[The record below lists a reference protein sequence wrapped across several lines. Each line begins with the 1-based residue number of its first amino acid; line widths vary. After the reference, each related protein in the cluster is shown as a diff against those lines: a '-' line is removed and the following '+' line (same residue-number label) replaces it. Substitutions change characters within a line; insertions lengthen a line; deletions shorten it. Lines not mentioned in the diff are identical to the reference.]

1 MYSSEEEEKGED
13 FQEKRSK
20 KLMKKSIGSSSKSAV
35 KEGKAWIKESAEDD
49 PINFMD
55 PLVVKSVVGK
65 NH

>member
-1 MYSSEEEEKGED
+1 
-13 FQEKRSK
+13 
-20 KLMKKSIGSSSKSAV
+20 MKKSIGSSSKSAV